1 MGKTKKEHFIPR
13 AAFLRKFSDTRFQ
26 DDRKNKLLAYS
37 KAENRVIQTNVYD
50 SAAVNSIYE
59 NAIFEDNQIENIDNV
74 FDNAPFN
81 NTIEM
86 LDLSYNSLKSIKVL
100 KDKKKYSNLKELKI
114 EGNSNLNYS
123 DKEIQELFD
132 NYEIKYAFNPIL

>member
-1 MGKTKKEHFIPR
+1 MELPKLKYLI
-13 AAFLRKFSDTRFQ
+13 LS
-26 DDRKNKLLAYS
+26 KNEIKD
-37 KAENRVIQTNVYD
+37 I
-50 SAAVNSIYE
+50 NSL
-59 NAIFEDNQIENIDNV
+59 NNNIFEKLEKLDLFDNQIENIDNV

-86 LDLSYNSLKSIKVL
+86 LDLSYNSLKSITVL

-132 NYEIKYAFNPIL
+132 NYEIKYAFNPIF